1 MDLRHSLAGRT
12 LRLAV
17 LRISMVVVCASV
29 VSYVLNRSL
38 IEEAVRAQLLLSTEK
53 TIQRESLPFRE
64 IRELQQNFLA
74 EFRAID
80 RDPLQRQ
87 ALVRSF
93 DDIFYRHDDG
103 SYTQRPG
110 LFEGQPLAD
119 GRRFANM
126 SATYAPDIAP
136 SDDVKAR
143 FVLSYLLSHKYG
155 STTQGRLFNFYG
167 VVPEKGFPIYQ
178 AADIAKVFHY
188 RGPEALKL
196 ETYEFYSRGFASGQS
211 ETFLTRMYFDSSNN
225 AWMTTMG
232 TPDTVEAGGQHR
244 ILACVDILLD
254 DLMERLAR
262 PSIEGAYS
270 TLFLADTEGTLMFHP
285 QQMEAIQ
292 QSEGKASIESLH
304 LGMYRPLLHTGGQL
318 EPGKVVLVD
327 TPDEIVA
334 VGRIPETP
342 TILTIHYPRALM
354 QPAILQ
360 NLAVVA
366 TLGLVTLLVEV
377 FLLRSIL
384 QNQVTRPLQRL
395 MRATREVGAT
405 AELGKYDL
413 PVQSGD
419 EIGELSR
426 DFTRM
431 SERIYEAHERLEST
445 VQQRT
450 LALEE
455 ANQKLAALSMT
466 DSLTGLANRRHFDE
480 ALHAEWQHAT
490 RSGSYVILAMLDVD
504 WFKKYNDH
512 YGHQGGDKCLRRV
525 AHSIQAHAHRA
536 GDVVARY
543 GGEEFVLIITNTPP
557 EEAQALVQ
565 SMCQAVR
572 ALQLPHP
579 LSPFGIVTV
588 SIGMAATIPRP
599 NDQPS
604 DLLQQADAALYQAKA
619 AGRNQVVQAG

>member
-29 VSYVLNRSL
+29 ISYVLNRSL
-38 IEEAVRAQLLLSTEK
+38 IEDAVRAQLLLSTEK

-74 EFRAID
+74 EFQAID
-80 RDPLQRQ
+80 RDPLQRL

-93 DDIFYRHDDG
+93 GDIFYRHDDG

-110 LFEGQPLAD
+110 LFEGEPLGD
-119 GRRFANM
+119 GRRFAHM
-126 SATYAPDIAP
+126 SATYAPDIP
-136 SDDVKAR
+136 PPDDVKAR

-155 STTQGRLFNFYG
+155 SATQGRLFNFYG
-167 VVPEKGFPIYQ
+167 VLPEKGFPIYQ
-178 AADIAKVFHY
+178 AADIAKVFSY
-188 RGPEALKL
+188 SGPQALQL
-196 ETYEFYSRGFASGQS
+196 ETYEFYTRGFTSS
-211 ETFLTRMYFDSSNN
+211 KSDTFLTRMYFDSSNN
-225 AWMTTMG
+225 AWMTTMA
-232 TPDTVEAGGQHR
+232 TPDVVEANGQHR

-270 TLFLADTEGTLMFHP
+270 TLFLADAEGTLMFHP
-285 QQMEAIQ
+285 QQMEAIKQ
-292 QSEGKASIESLH
+292 TEGKASIQSLH
-304 LGMYRPLLHTGGQL
+304 LAAHHPLLHTGGQL

-327 TPDEIVA
+327 TPDDIVA

-366 TLGLVTLLVEV
+366 ALGLVTLLVEV

-395 MRATREVGAT
+395 MRATRAVGAT
-405 AELGKYDL
+405 AELEKYDL
-413 PVQSGD
+413 PVQSED
-419 EIGELSR
+419 EIGELAR

-431 SERIYEAHERLEST
+431 SERIYEAHERLESM

-455 ANQKLAALSMT
+455 ANQKLAALSIT
-466 DSLTGLANRRHFDE
+466 DSLTGLANRRHFDKVLGE
-480 ALHAEWQHAT
+480 EWGRAM
-490 RSGSYVILAMLDVD
+490 RSGSYIMLAMLDVD

-512 YGHQGGDKCLRRV
+512 YGHQAGDECLRCV
-525 AHSIQAHAHRA
+525 AHSIQAHASRV
-536 GDVVARY
+536 GDLVARY
-543 GGEEFVLIITNTPP
+543 GGEEFVLIVTSTNPDG
-557 EEAQALVQ
+557 AQALVQ
-565 SMCQAVR
+565 SICQAVQ
-572 ALQLPHP
+572 ALQLPHL
-579 LSPFGIVTV
+579 LSPFGVVTV
-588 SIGMAATIPRP
+588 TIGMAATVPLP
-599 NDQPS
+599 SDQPT
-604 DLLQQADAALYQAKA
+604 DLLQQADAALYRAKE
-619 AGRNQVVQAG
+619 AGRNQVVQA

>member
-29 VSYVLNRSL
+29 ISYVLNRSL
-38 IEEAVRAQLLLSTEK
+38 IEDAVRAQLLLSTEK

-74 EFRAID
+74 EFQAID
-80 RDPLQRQ
+80 RDPLQRS

-93 DDIFYRHDDG
+93 GDIFYRHDDG

-110 LFEGQPLAD
+110 LFEGQPLGD
-119 GRRFANM
+119 GRRFAHM
-126 SATYAPDIAP
+126 SATYAPDIPP

-155 STTQGRLFNFYG
+155 SATQGRLFNFYG
-167 VVPEKGFPIYQ
+167 VLPEKGFPIYQ
-178 AADIAKVFHY
+178 AADIAKVFSY
-188 RGPEALKL
+188 SGPQALQL
-196 ETYEFYSRGFASGQS
+196 ETYEFYTRGFTSS
-211 ETFLTRMYFDSSNN
+211 KSDTFLTRMYFDSSNN
-225 AWMTTMG
+225 AWMTTMA
-232 TPDTVEAGGQHR
+232 TPDVVEANGQHR

-270 TLFLADTEGTLMFHP
+270 TLFLADAEGTLMFHP
-285 QQMEAIQ
+285 QQMEAIKQ
-292 QSEGKASIESLH
+292 TEGKASIQSLH
-304 LGMYRPLLHTGGQL
+304 LGAYHPLLHTGGQL

-327 TPDEIVA
+327 TPDDIVA

-366 TLGLVTLLVEV
+366 ALGLVTLLVEV

-395 MRATREVGAT
+395 MRATRAVGAT
-405 AELGKYDL
+405 AELEKYDL
-413 PVQSGD
+413 PVQSED
-419 EIGELSR
+419 EIGELAR

-431 SERIYEAHERLEST
+431 SERIYEAHERLESM

-455 ANQKLAALSMT
+455 ANQKLAALSIT
-466 DSLTGLANRRHFDE
+466 DSLTGLANRRHFDKVLGE
-480 ALHAEWQHAT
+480 EWGRAM
-490 RSGSYVILAMLDVD
+490 RSGSYIMLAMLDVD

-512 YGHQGGDKCLRRV
+512 YGHQAGDECLRCV
-525 AHSIQAHAHRA
+525 AHSIQAHASRV
-536 GDVVARY
+536 GDLVARY
-543 GGEEFVLIITNTPP
+543 GGEEFVLIVTSTNPDG
-557 EEAQALVQ
+557 AQALVQ
-565 SMCQAVR
+565 SICQAVQ
-572 ALQLPHP
+572 ALQLPHL
-579 LSPFGIVTV
+579 LSPFGVVTV
-588 SIGMAATIPRP
+588 TIGMAATVPLP
-599 NDQPS
+599 SDQPT
-604 DLLQQADAALYQAKA
+604 DLLQQADAALYRAKE
-619 AGRNQVVQAG
+619 AGRNQVVQA